1 MKKIV
6 FVTLMLADDML
17 KRHYP
22 VDGNSF
28 IEYPGE
34 LYYAINSVLAR
45 TMKKDD
51 EIKVVLLE
59 TRAGDKAGTKNAQ
72 LFMDEL
78 NEINTSNSIGAK
90 ITYEI
95 IPSDFLVSKKGLN
108 EIYLK
113 LIKNLEPDQMC
124 SVAWLFPSQE
134 RCAFSLSLI
143 KFASSVLGYDVILH
157 FRASLPIMTERT
169 STRANRVFC
178 FTYSFKPFVRNN
190 AAVNTPMVRS
200 SSHKGAFCSTRARTS
215 GAMYNCVKLSS
226 TSNNAVNTQNSITR
240 FLLFQAILIIHPTFW
255 RVLYLG
261 FSFTFIFASPREC
274 TLSYKIVP
282 G

>member
-1 MKKIV
+1 M
-6 FVTLMLADDML
+6 AS
-17 KRHYP
+17 P

-72 LFMDEL
+72 LFMNEL

-95 IPSDFLVSKKGLN
+95 IPSDFLASKKGLN

-113 LIKNLEPDQMC
+113 LIKNLEPDIEV
-124 SVAWLFPSQE
+124 SADITFGP
-134 RCAFSLSLI
+134 
-143 KFASSVLGYDVILH
+143 K
-157 FRASLPIMTERT
+157 SLPLLI
-169 STRANRVFC
+169 
-178 FTYSFKPFVRNN
+178 FTAMQFGEKFFDCSIGNVIYMKAEFKNN
-190 AAVNTPMVRS
+190 ILVEGTQLICDYTP
-200 SSHKGAFCSTRARTS
+200 
-215 GAMYNCVKLSS
+215 
-226 TSNNAVNTQNSITR
+226 
-240 FLLFQAILIIHPTFW
+240 
-255 RVLYLG
+255 LYMLN
-261 FSFTFIFASPREC
+261 SFTNTIEC
-274 TLSYKIVP
+274 TNGEKAIASVEALLKD
-282 G
+282 